1 MKYNLCIDIGNTNI
15 KSGIFVKGVLK
26 ELITGLDALLET
38 KITTEFQCI
47 YSSVRKSVPNE
58 LNAVF
63 ASCSKAEKLSHKTN
77 LPIILDYKTPETLGT
92 DRIATAVAAHKLF
105 PNENCIVI
113 DAGTCVTSDF
123 IDTDGIFRGGNIS
136 PGIMMRIKAMNS
148 FTSALPLVGI
158 ENNDN
163 ILGKS
168 TVEALQNGAVKGTIW
183 EINTFINEIERI
195 YGKSKLVFTGGDTK
209 YFVNYFK
216 TSIFADS
223 NLVLKG
229 LNEILNLNNEE

>member
-15 KSGIFVKGVLK
+15 KSGIFAEGVLK
-26 ELITGLDALLET
+26 EIKYGLDELLEI
-38 KITTEFQCI
+38 KITSKFQCI
-47 YSSVRKSVPNE
+47 YSSVRKSLPAE
-58 LNAVF
+58 LNSVF
-63 ASCSKAEKLSHKTN
+63 EKCSKTEKLSSKTI

-105 PNENCIVI
+105 PNENCILI

-123 IDTDGIFRGGNIS
+123 IDTAGIFRGGNIS
-136 PGIMMRIKAMNS
+136 PGIRMRIKAMNA
-148 FTSALPLVGI
+148 FTSALPIVEI

-183 EINTFINEIERI
+183 EINSFIKEIEKI

-223 NLVLKG
+223 NLVLIG
-229 LNEILNLNNEE
+229 LNEILKINNEE